1 MSWENKIRRSVEESE
16 RLFSSKPV
24 PEWSE
29 PARWG
34 PGVAVVAA
42 LTVIVVFGLVAVF
55 IRSPDSAPAV
65 SSTDATSTTMQ
76 ATTTV
81 VGSSGVE
88 PLRLEGGVSLISVE
102 MDDGTRIAV
111 LLPTEVAPGRIEVD
125 TEASTAQINADGLE
139 ADLFYEPCAGDLQ
152 DRGSLNARGSV
163 IVRTGDTLTV
173 CRPDQFLILEV
184 VSSVEISDQSEEAFD
199 LVPVDLGSEYVN
211 AIEPNMPFCCDAFG
225 PLRAGPL
232 VITANRLTSGQVNAW
247 DYETLMPAW
256 TTDIGEYSM
265 LLGLKDDLVI
275 ATEGRGGFVA
285 LDVSTGDVQ
294 WEADL
299 LTDEE
304 IIGVENEEESIWY
317 MSTEFPVTGS
327 TEAPRLYAF
336 DMESGTRLWMAEGR
350 PETNLQWVDPAV
362 FPNQIVV
369 MDTPRFVGETI
380 TTTSHLLAFDR
391 ATGEPIWSTD
401 LGDTAEAFSDRL
413 LASDPDRGI
422 LIAATPAG
430 EVFSVD
436 PETGDII
443 WQTETGFS
451 RIIEIGTNTV
461 RLAQENRE
469 VELDLETG
477 ERVND

>member
-16 RLFSSKPV
+16 RLFASKPV
-24 PEWSE
+24 PQWSE

-34 PGVAVVAA
+34 PGVAVAAA
-42 LTVIVVFGLVAVF
+42 LVVIAVFGLVAIF
-55 IRSPDSAPAV
+55 TQSTDSAPAV
-65 SSTDATSTTMQ
+65 SSTQATSTTMQ

-81 VGSSGVE
+81 VDTSGVE
-88 PLRLEGGVSLISVE
+88 PLRLDGGVSLISVE
-102 MDDGTRIAV
+102 MDDETRIAV
-111 LLPTEVAPGRIEVD
+111 LVPNEVVPGRVEVD
-125 TEASTAQINADGLE
+125 TDATTAQINADGFE
-139 ADLFYEPCAGDLQ
+139 ANLFYEPCPGDLQ
-152 DRGSLNARGSV
+152 DRGSLNARGSL

-184 VSSVEISDQSEEAFD
+184 TSNTDISDQDQEAFD
-199 LVPVDLGSEYVN
+199 IVPVDLGSEYLK

-225 PLRAGPL
+225 PLRAGSL
-232 VITANRLTSGQVNAW
+232 VITANRFTSGQVNAW
-247 DYETLMPAW
+247 DHQTLMPAW

-294 WEADL
+294 WEAEL

-304 IIGVENEEESIWY
+304 IIGVENEEANIWY
-317 MSTEFPVTGS
+317 ISTEFPITGS
-327 TEAPRLYAF
+327 TAAPRLYAF

-350 PETNLQWVDPAV
+350 PETNLQWADPAI

-369 MDTPRFVGETI
+369 MDTPRFVGEAT

-401 LGDTAEAFSDRL
+401 LGDTTEAFSDRL

-436 PETGDII
+436 PETGRII

-451 RIIEIGTNTV
+451 RIIEIGTNTI
-461 RLAQENRE
+461 RLQQENRE
-469 VELDLETG
+469 VELDLQTG
-477 ERVND
+477 ERIGG